1 MLTVIA
7 FIALMLL
14 VAAGIHIAIALG
26 VVATLMLSF
35 NFNIPIILIAQMAW
49 GAIDGYAL
57 VAIPFFIFAGNLM
70 TRGNLALVLLE
81 LMGSVL
87 RCFRGGIALALSLSS
102 VFFSA
107 VNGSSVACA
116 VAMGPA
122 AVDLLPREGYPK
134 QFAASIVAVN
144 ATLGLM
150 IPPSLTFILIGSI
163 VGMPITDLFIA
174 GILPGLLQAT
184 LLTAMTLWLSR
195 RHGYGAEIQPPDW
208 KQFRRR
214 LPGASGALLMPVLI
228 IGTIYL
234 GYFTPTEVS
243 ALAAIYAV
251 VLVLFIYRT
260 STVGE
265 VWGTARDSVSQTVM
279 IYGILIGSG
288 LLTAVLTRLGL
299 SSELTAM
306 IAEADI
312 EPWQFLLAINLLM
325 IVLGMFLDGISLIV
339 LLSPV
344 LFPMAHAVGINPIHF
359 AVIIT
364 ALVEIATLTPP
375 IGLNLFVMSRITKLP
390 VQKITRSVLPFY
402 SVQLLGLLVINAV
415 PLLSL
420 ALVP

>member
-49 GAIDGYAL
+49 GAVDGYAL

-134 QFAASIVAVN
+134 HFAASIVAVN

-195 RHGYGAEIQPPDW
+195 RHGYGSKTQPPDW

-228 IGTIYL
+228 IGTIYM

-325 IVLGMFLDGISLIV
+325 IILGMFLDGISLIV

-390 VQKITRSVLPFY
+390 VQTITRSVLPFY

>member
-7 FIALMLL
+7 FIALLIF
-14 VAAGIHIAIALG
+14 VAAGVHIAIALG

-35 NFNIPIILIAQMAW
+35 NLNIPIILIAQMAW
-49 GAIDGYAL
+49 DSIDGYAL

-81 LMGSVL
+81 LMGSIL

-174 GILPGLLQAT
+174 GILPGLLQAS
-184 LLTAMTLWLSR
+184 LLTVMTLWLSR
-195 RHGYGAEIQPPDW
+195 RHGYGSATKPPDW
-208 KQFRRR
+208 KQFGRR
-214 LPGASGALLMPVLI
+214 LPRATGALLMPVLI

-243 ALAAIYAV
+243 ALAALYAV
-251 VLVLFIYRT
+251 LLVLVIYRT
-260 STVGE
+260 ATVRD

-299 SSELTAM
+299 SRELTSM

-312 EPWQFLLAINLLM
+312 PAWQFLLAINLLM

-344 LFPMAHAVGINPIHF
+344 LFPMANAVGVDPIHF

-390 VQKITRSVLPFY
+390 VQSITRSVLPFY
-402 SVQLLGLLVINAV
+402 SAQLFGLLLINAV